1 MLAEKTVQEFLTA
14 PVLLLRRLF
23 GEGASGTAGAARP
36 SAEGRPRPPSTRC
49 APSGAHAP
57 EKKFSYPEGGCAAL
71 KTAMKIRLRHGWLRP
86 AIRSKQ
92 SVFNAAAVSFSR
104 RRP

>member
-14 PVLLLRRLF
+14 PVLFLRRLF
-23 GEGASGTAGAARP
+23 GEGASGTAGAEGRLP
-36 SAEGRPRPPSTRC
+36 NGRPRPPSTRC

-71 KTAMKIRLRHGWLRP
+71 KTAVKTRLRHGWLRP